1 MKFNPFITVVKFFSL
16 WRFHTVF
23 HNGIYFKEIN
33 DKIKY
38 INYLEKLGNLL
49 NKLESNNEQNFSQI
63 QVVLNLR
70 ELLVCFILFTLGLFL
85 SIIVFGLEIIVQGYK
100 K

>member
-1 MKFNPFITVVKFFSL
+1 MKFNSLITVVKFFSL

-33 DKIKY
+33 DKIKFV
-38 INYLEKLGNLL
+38 NYLETLGNFL
-49 NKLESNNEQNFSQI
+49 NKFESNDEQNFSQN

-85 SIIVFGLEIIVQGYK
+85 SIIVFGLEIIIFNFW
-100 K
+100 